1 MPPNQ
6 AFATTPATLSA
17 SGTLRL
23 EGFTDPVFVSAGED
37 AEHFEATLTSR
48 SVAVEQDGNVFA
60 GTGSL
65 GSAKSWSASVTGE
78 ALHEG
83 SATATAFEVFA
94 FAGSDPPLTATFT
107 WTQDIEIK
115 PG

>member
-6 AFATTPATLSA
+6 AFASTPAILSA
-17 SGTLRL
+17 GGSLSL
-23 EGFTDPVFVSAGED
+23 EGFSDPVFVSAGED
-37 AEHFEATLTSR
+37 AEHHEATLISR
-48 SVAVEQDGNVFA
+48 TVAVEQDGTVFP

-65 GSAKSWSASVTGE
+65 GTSKSWSASVTAE

-83 SATATAFEVFA
+83 SAAATGYEVYA
-94 FAGSDPPLTATFT
+94 FAGSDPPLTATFS